1 MKVGIETDQDG
12 LPLAGLGQSA
22 FVTATLH
29 RKLKYMTGI
38 DVSVA
43 EQPGKPERKSL
54 VEQKIHEADLNS
66 TISSFRLQAA

>member
-1 MKVGIETDQDG
+1 
-12 LPLAGLGQSA
+12 
-22 FVTATLH
+22 
-29 RKLKYMTGI
+29 MTGI